1 MRLRLGRRDLYPL
14 RRAGGAG
21 PGLRPA
27 PFVGAVRAAGPWRP
41 SLRARL
47 GGARHPLALLLRAA
61 RRQAGAAPADPR
73 RRRAG
78 RVGGLW
84 LEGSARRDRPR
95 GAQRRRR
102 LVAAP
107 GLTDAKPVA
116 GFNAALPRGGALVPG
131 QGRRVPADPCRGGMD
146 ARARPVTARFF
157 GVHMATASL
166 PILA

>member
-116 GFNAALPRGGALVPG
+116 GFNAASPRGWRLVPR
-131 QGRRVPADPCRGGMD
+131 QGRRVPADRRRVVISAPEQPVPPRLFG
-146 ARARPVTARFF
+146 ARV
-157 GVHMATASL
+157 AT
-166 PILA
+166 